1 MAGNYSH
8 TTRASGL
15 TLTANIYNT
24 DHQNHINN
32 HNPEQM
38 DDYSTDAT
46 EMQTTADPYPAA
58 SESLATTLAEELTRM
73 RFVIKQ
79 ITGEAQW
86 YIDPDIALNDAS
98 LLNLN
103 LYERSI
109 AGRMFS

>member
-46 EMQTTADPYPAA
+46 EMQTTTDPYPAA
-58 SESLATTLAEELTRM
+58 APSLATTLAEDLERLRYVM
-73 RFVIKQ
+73 KQ

-86 YIDPDIALNDAS
+86 YIDPQAALNEVS
-98 LLNLN
+98 L
-103 LYERSI
+103 YQRSI